1 MRKPLG
7 TKPGNLNFPAKAVG
21 RLKRNQ
27 TGTSEELAEGKVERE
42 EGPRVRV
49 RDSISDAA
57 GPVQES
63 RNEASIGTVAGTPGG
78 EATFEKC

>member
-7 TKPGNLNFPAKAVG
+7 TKPGNLNFPEKAAG
-21 RLKRNQ
+21 RLERNQ

-42 EGPRVRV
+42 EGPRV

-78 EATFEKC
+78 EATFEKR